1 MEGEQRAQVAF
12 GTEALVTTLLRSPAP
27 SGLCHPPAWFSP
39 FPLAILRAS
48 PSQAGCAV
56 GSEVSSGFSE
66 VRLVGGR
73 GVEGPGEL
81 WAPSLGDLVYSRA
94 CLVPW
99 LLVPVA
105 YM

>member
-1 MEGEQRAQVAF
+1 MEGKERAQVAF
-12 GTEALVTTLLRSPAP
+12 GTKALATTLPRSPAP
-27 SGLCHPPAWFSP
+27 SRLCHPPTWLSP
-39 FPLAILRAS
+39 IPLAILRTS

-56 GSEVSSGFSE
+56 GSGVSFSE
-66 VRLVGGR
+66 AWLVGGR

-81 WAPSLGDLVYSRA
+81 WAPSLGGLVYASA

>member
-1 MEGEQRAQVAF
+1 MEGKQRAQVAF
-12 GTEALVTTLLRSPAP
+12 GTEALVTTLLRFPAP
-27 SGLCHPPAWFSP
+27 SGLCHPPTWLSP
-39 FPLAILRAS
+39 VLLTVLRAS

-56 GSEVSSGFSE
+56 GSGLSSGFSE

-81 WAPSLGDLVYSRA
+81 WAPSLGGLVYASA